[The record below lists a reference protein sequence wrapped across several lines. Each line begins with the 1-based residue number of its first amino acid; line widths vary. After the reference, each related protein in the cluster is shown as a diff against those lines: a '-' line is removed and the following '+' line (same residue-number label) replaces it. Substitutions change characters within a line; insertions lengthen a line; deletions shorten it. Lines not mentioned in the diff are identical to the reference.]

1 MKSLYKLTRI
11 DSAIRESMR
20 RNPLSGRGIMK
31 EVVHP
36 NGITLPGGQ
45 EVPYGTWLGISV
57 SGISQDE
64 RYYSDPHNYDPF
76 RFSRARTEVA
86 LMERNKKKNNDN
98 HAAIANATAT
108 TTVLDKV
115 ITNEKNVVDVD
126 SLTEPIIG
134 KVDDTADCDKLDG
147 SWLSTT
153 SEDFGA
159 FGLGRR
165 SWYVVFFPFSFS
177 YFSELVLAPFLPL

>member
-20 RNPLSGRGIMK
+20 HSPLSGRGIMK
-31 EVVHP
+31 EIVHP

-45 EVPYGTWLGISV
+45 EVPFGAWLGISI

-86 LMERNKKKNNDN
+86 LMERNKKNSNDN
-98 HAAIANATAT
+98 HAAITTATAA

-126 SLTEPIIG
+126 SLTEPIIA
-134 KVDDTADCDKLDG
+134 KVDDTADCNKLDG

-153 SEDFGA
+153 LEDFGA
-159 FGLGRR
+159 FGLGRHA
-165 SWYVVFFPFSFS
+165 WYVVFFLFSFS
-177 YFSELVLAPFLPL
+177 YFSDLVLAPFLPL

>member
-1 MKSLYKLTRI
+1 
-11 DSAIRESMR
+11 MR
-20 RNPLSGRGIMK
+20 HNPLSGRGIMK

-45 EVPYGTWLGISV
+45 KVPFGAWLGISV

-64 RYYSDPHNYDPF
+64 RYYSDPHNYDPI
-76 RFSRARTEVA
+76 RFPRARTEVA
-86 LMERNKKKNNDN
+86 LMERNKKNSNDN
-98 HAAIANATAT
+98 HAAITTATAT
-108 TTVLDKV
+108 TTALDNV
-115 ITNEKNVVDVD
+115 ITNEKNEVDVD

-134 KVDDTADCDKLDG
+134 KVDDTADCNKLDG

-159 FGLGRR
+159 FGLGRHA
-165 SWYVVFFPFSFS
+165 WYVVFFPFSPS
-177 YFSELVLAPFLPL
+177 YFSDLVLGPFLPL